1 MLWGDSSARLQSQHS
16 WGGWVRGQP
25 RLHSKSKQK
34 WYVMN
39 YLSKGDWAN
48 NIDTRQ
54 EFKRKALA
62 RKNRPL
68 LLDKEKTSIK
78 KFASKGTV
86 EAQPQ
91 RLSLARPSTSAM
103 AMGWS
108 IYSVLIAFALACPCQ
123 DRGAQPVFEHPARVP
138 WKHMCHFPRLLIIN
152 VWFRS
157 VFIANIPPADFI
169 KSGG

>member
-1 MLWGDSSARLQSQHS
+1 
-16 WGGWVRGQP
+16 
-25 RLHSKSKQK
+25 
-34 WYVMN
+34 MN

-103 AMGWS
+103 AMG
-108 IYSVLIAFALACPCQ
+108 
-123 DRGAQPVFEHPARVP
+123 
-138 WKHMCHFPRLLIIN
+138 
-152 VWFRS
+152 
-157 VFIANIPPADFI
+157 
-169 KSGG
+169 